1 MKTLNKII
9 FNFYDFMLNP
19 LEKPRLQFSSVRK
32 MSLRSEDKMTP
43 DRGWCCKFLRD
54 WLPSYNFFL
63 SGCIIYTLTFNSW
76 ICLPFWTFFPRE
88 EGGALWY
95 WFGHKILPNSL
106 EQNCWCQIFF
116 LDDKVFLH
124 CDPICGVFEVV
135 RLWLLGLTYKYEHNK
150 HYKKL
155 YYIVWW
161 IVLKVT
167 NLNCVK

>member
-1 MKTLNKII
+1 MQRPAFQSSFAAGSGYLFNLLEHFFLAVVKWRLKKMI
-9 FNFYDFMLNP
+9 FSFYYFMLNL

-32 MSLRSEDKMTP
+32 MSLRSEDKMTS
-43 DRGWCCKFLRD
+43 DMGWCCKFLRD
-54 WLPSYNFFL
+54 RLPIYNFFL

-95 WFGHKILPNSL
+95 LFGHKILPNSL

-124 CDPICGVFEVV
+124 CD
-135 RLWLLGLTYKYEHNK
+135 
-150 HYKKL
+150 
-155 YYIVWW
+155 
-161 IVLKVT
+161 
-167 NLNCVK
+167 